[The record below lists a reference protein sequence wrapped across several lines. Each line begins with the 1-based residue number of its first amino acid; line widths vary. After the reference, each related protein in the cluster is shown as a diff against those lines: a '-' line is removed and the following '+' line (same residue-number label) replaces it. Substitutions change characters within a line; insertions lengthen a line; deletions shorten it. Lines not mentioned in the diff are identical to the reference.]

1 MTIDNVCNWSL
12 INQLTTELILNVVI
26 HRQDDPT
33 TLGNRVHILCL
44 LSSTNEF
51 GRKIRGLEGVKKIIK
66 LLPRQFPGKK
76 GEDAS
81 YGTWTQS
88 NNNLRLTLR
97 TLRHLTEPDINNPHY
112 PRIGTGANLRGVLG
126 TLRAWGGDDTSKGL
140 TLQVLYNLMREMDK
154 MQDTPQRRPLPRLD
168 ISPGEARGVTGACH
182 AYLGTHIDPYLNSTE
197 EGSAEPRPITQA
209 QGLLYRLETV
219 THTIEQ

>member
-51 GRKIRGLEGVKKIIK
+51 GRKIRGLEGVEKIIK

-88 NNNLRLTLR
+88 NNNFRLTLR

-126 TLRAWGGDDTSKGL
+126 TLGHGGGRYIPRADTPS
-140 TLQVLYNLMREMDK
+140 TLQPD
-154 MQDTPQRRPLPRLD
+154 
-168 ISPGEARGVTGACH
+168 
-182 AYLGTHIDPYLNSTE
+182 
-197 EGSAEPRPITQA
+197 EGSRRDARHASAAPFTTPGHKAGRD
-209 QGLLYRLETV
+209 
-219 THTIEQ
+219 